1 MTTIRAAL
9 VTGGTGF
16 LGAHLVG
23 RLAAEGV
30 RVILLVRDRP
40 VVTSLDLVAPD
51 APVTLLSGDLLDRD
65 LLLRAL
71 EEYSV
76 DAVFHLAAQSQVRR
90 ALADP
95 WETWETNVRGGVALF
110 EAVRRAGRGIRL
122 LVASSD
128 KAYGP
133 PRGQAY
139 TETDPL
145 LGAAPYDASKSALE
159 CVARSYATTY
169 GIPVRVTRA
178 ANLYGP
184 GDVNE
189 DRIVPEACRALL
201 AGRKIVL
208 RSDGSP
214 RRDWLWVDDAVDG
227 YLRLAEDA
235 AHGGYEVYNLGTNRE
250 TSVREVVE
258 ILLGAAGRGPDDLD
272 IQGKGTPPGE
282 ISRQRLDASKI
293 AARLDWRPKV
303 PVEEGLPRTLEGYR
317 GMRDRLRRLWTDIR

>member
-1 MTTIRAAL
+1 MTTVCTAL

-16 LGAHLVG
+16 LGGHLVR

-30 RVILLVRDRP
+30 RVVLLVRDRP
-40 VVTSLDLVAPD
+40 VVTSLDLVAPE
-51 APVTLLSGDLLDRD
+51 APVAVLSGDLLDRD
-65 LLLRAL
+65 LLFRAL
-71 EEYSV
+71 EEHGV
-76 DAVFHLAAQSQVRR
+76 DTVFHLAAQSQVRR
-90 ALADP
+90 ALTDP

-110 EAVRRAGRGIRL
+110 EAVRRTGRRIPL

-133 PRGQAY
+133 PRAQAY
-139 TETDPL
+139 VETDPL

-159 CVARSYATTY
+159 CVARSYAATY
-169 GIPVRVTRA
+169 GMAVRVTRA

-189 DRIVPEACRALL
+189 DRIVPEACRAILS
-201 AGRKIVL
+201 GRKIVL

-214 RRDWLWVDDAVDG
+214 RRDWLWVEDAVDG
-227 YLRLAEDA
+227 YMRLAQDA
-235 AHGGYEVYNLGTNRE
+235 AEGGYEVYNLGTNRE

-258 ILLGAAGRGPDDLD
+258 ILLGVAGSGVSGLD
-272 IQGKGTPPGE
+272 VQGKGTPPSE

-293 AARLDWRPKV
+293 AARLDWRPKT
-303 PVEEGLPRTLEGYR
+303 PIEEGLPRTLDGYR